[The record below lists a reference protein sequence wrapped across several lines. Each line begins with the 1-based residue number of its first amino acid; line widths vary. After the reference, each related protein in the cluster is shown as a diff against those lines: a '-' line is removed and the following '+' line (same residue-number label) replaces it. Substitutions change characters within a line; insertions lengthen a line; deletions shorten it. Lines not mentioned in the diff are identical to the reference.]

1 MKITAALF
9 IFSIL
14 LSCSNRQDNGNT
26 ISETEE
32 IDATSTIV
40 SQDFDFSHFRELTF
54 EEATAD
60 WVANHLHR
68 TTGHYGISS

>member
-1 MKITAALF
+1 MKKNAVMLLF
-9 IFSIL
+9 C
-14 LSCSNRQDNGNT
+14 LSVIT
-26 ISETEE
+26 ISS
-32 IDATSTIV
+32 A
-40 SQDFDFSHFRELTF
+40 QDFDFSHFRELTF